1 MKRFGAVALV
11 LIGLGVPGAFGQRGA
26 GHGGGFAG
34 GHGFSG
40 GSAGAFHGGGFSA
53 PRFSGG
59 FSAPH
64 SSVAPRGFTGPRTYG
79 NWGNNARF
87 LPRYYRPYPVGSR
100 SGYGYSSGYGH
111 SGGNHH
117 HGGGGFHW
125 SITTVP
131 TYATLV
137 PGWIGIGPYGYYPG
151 YYGSDGWNDDPPASS
166 SDESANA
173 APQGYDPAPEQE
185 QPVYRE
191 EYEPAAATPVL
202 PTPVSD
208 TQRVTTVVLNDGRS
222 VQIQNY
228 ALTPTT
234 LYVLDAQRRDI
245 PLGEIDIAATQKANR
260 AVGID
265 FQVPKIAQ

>member
-1 MKRFGAVALV
+1 MKRFAAAALV
-11 LIGLGVPGAFGQRGA
+11 LIGLGVPGAFGQRGGA
-26 GHGGGFAG
+26 HGGGFG
-34 GHGFSG
+34 GSHGFSG

-53 PRFSGG
+53 PHFSGG
-59 FSAPH
+59 FSAPRF
-64 SSVAPRGFTGPRTYG
+64 SVGYAPRTYG

-100 SGYGYSSGYGH
+100 SGYGYSSGYSH

-131 TYATLV
+131 NYATLV

-151 YYGSDGWNDDPPASS
+151 YYGWDDSGWDDDPPASS
-166 SDESANA
+166 SDESANM
-173 APQGYDPAPEQE
+173 APQGYGPASEQE

-191 EYEPAAATPVL
+191 EYEPATAMPVL
-202 PTPVSD
+202 PAPSPEN
-208 TQRVTTVVLNDGRS
+208 QRVTTVVLNDGRS
-222 VQIQNY
+222 VQVQNY

-245 PLGEIDIAATQKANR
+245 PLDQINVAATQQANR